1 MDASTVTLPSQAAR
15 DFLKDFSIEITPGD
29 TRALNA
35 AADTLDPGTSVYLT
49 AISGATYHDT
59 VAAAVRL
66 RAHGFE
72 PVPHVAA
79 RYLAGFT
86 QLTDYLARLNGEAG
100 VTRALVIAGDSNKAA
115 GPFDSSLQLLE
126 TGLFAKHHFKR
137 LGFAAYPEEHPKIPQ
152 SVLDAALR
160 AKIARARRDG
170 LESYAIT
177 QFCFEAAP
185 ILALCRRLRA
195 AGVDVPVRVGLAGPA
210 SLTTLMK
217 FALRCG
223 VGNSV
228 RALALHGPSI
238 ARLLTEADPGAIIE
252 RVAEERAAE
261 PALGIDGLHF
271 FVFGGL
277 KRTAAWARARQRA
290 R

>member
-1 MDASTVTLPSQAAR
+1 MDTTIIQPAAVTRR
-15 DFLKDFSIEITPGD
+15 DLLRGFSIEVTPRD
-29 TRALNA
+29 ARALEA
-35 AADTLDPGTSVYLT
+35 ASDSLDPGTPVYLT

-59 VAAAVRL
+59 VAAAVKL
-66 RAHGFE
+66 RARGFE

-100 VTRALVIAGDSNKAA
+100 VTRALVIAGDSARPA
-115 GPFDSSLQLLE
+115 GPFGSALQLVE
-126 TGLFAKHHFKR
+126 TGLFAKHHFQR
-137 LGFAAYPEEHPKIPQ
+137 LGFAAYPEGHPKIPPTT
-152 SVLDAALR
+152 LDAALR
-160 AKIARARRDG
+160 AKIARAQADG
-170 LESYAIT
+170 LDAYAIT
-177 QFCFEAAP
+177 QFCFEAEP

-195 AGVDVPVRVGLAGPA
+195 DGINVPVRVGLAGPA

-223 VGNSV
+223 VGNSM

-238 ARLLTEADPGAIIE
+238 ARLLSEADPGAIIDKLAQE
-252 RVAEERAAE
+252 NRS
-261 PALGIDGLHF
+261 ALGIEGLHF

-277 KRTAAWARARQRA
+277 KRTAAWAREQSRA
-290 R
+290 G

>member
-1 MDASTVTLPSQAAR
+1 MDASITTMRNAAAR

-29 TRALNA
+29 TRALSA

-66 RAHGFE
+66 RQQGFE
-72 PVPHVAA
+72 SVPHVAA

-100 VTRALVIAGDSNKAA
+100 VTRALVIAGDSNKSA
-115 GPFDSSLQLLE
+115 GPFDSSLQLVE
-126 TGLFAKHHFKR
+126 TGLFVKHHFKR
-137 LGFAAYPEEHPKIPQ
+137 LGFAAYPEGHPKIPLTA
-152 SVLDAALR
+152 LDAALR
-160 AKIARARRDG
+160 AKIARTRGDG
-170 LESYAIT
+170 LDAYAIT

-195 AGVDVPVRVGLAGPA
+195 EGVDVPIRVGLAGPA

-238 ARLLTEADPGAIIE
+238 ARLLSEADPGAIID
-252 RVAEERAAE
+252 RIAEERAAE
-261 PALGIDGLHF
+261 PSLGIEGLHF
-271 FVFGGL
+271 FVFGAL

-290 R
+290 V